1 MNQVIRNL
9 KPFSAMEQGRIKR
22 IQQMEEVYDRVK
34 KVVDNLDVAF
44 AAYEDIQKDIPIL
57 AEYEESG
64 M

>member
-1 MNQVIRNL
+1 
-9 KPFSAMEQGRIKR
+9 MEQGRIKR